1 MNTEVQHDETALTPG
16 QRLRQAREQ
25 LGYSQAQVAERLC
38 LKHSVVRALEDDNL
52 TSDLA
57 PTFIR
62 GYVRSYARLV
72 NLPEQEMV
80 TAINA
85 VLPAEPTPH
94 VSMQSFSSKKERR
107 SHDNRLMLFTWVL
120 LFVVISLTGLWW
132 WQNYQVQQAD
142 VDKMTSTLPVE
153 TSLSASAQSTS
164 TQSSSAG
171 SEEAVDSTVNAD
183 PAVSTNAADLVTSSA
198 VGTVVDTTGTTVPV
212 TNTADSAANTTAV
225 VSTEQPVRLDINGQP
240 VSLPAATNSTASA
253 SPETVVATTETAT
266 TGLQLRFTG
275 DCWLEIKDATGKKL
289 TSGLQKQGATL
300 TLSGTEPYRLTIG
313 APASVSLDYNGKPVD
328 LRRYAVSGRVARFS
342 LPLTE

>member
-153 TSLSASAQSTS
+153 TSLSASTQSTS
-164 TQSSSAG
+164 IQSNSTG
-171 SEEAVDSTVNAD
+171 SEEAVSSTVNAD
-183 PAVSTNAADLVTSSA
+183 PAVSTNTADLATSSA
-198 VGTVVDTTGTTVPV
+198 VGTVVNTTGTTAPV
-212 TNTADSAANTTAV
+212 TNTVDTTANATTT
-225 VSTEQPVRLDINGQP
+225 VSSEQPINSQP
-240 VSLPAATNSTASA
+240 ASLPTTTNGNASA
-253 SPETVVATTETAT
+253 SPEATAVTTTTETAT

>member
-1 MNTEVQHDETALTPG
+1 MNTEAQYDENTLTPG
-16 QRLRQAREQ
+16 QRLRQAREK

-52 TSDLA
+52 ASGLA

-72 NLPEQEMV
+72 NLPEKEMV
-80 TAINA
+80 AAINA

-132 WQNYQVQQAD
+132 WQNHQAQQAD
-142 VDKMTSTLPVE
+142 VDKMTSSLPLEASISGDTDKSTEEMSKHSRPITAQLSEKSGTTNSVAQVE
-153 TSLSASAQSTS
+153 SVPTSASAAETSTVGTVVNTAGIAATQTQTQTSAPVANTQVTQAPNMPSTSLSAATEST
-164 TQSSSAG
+164 A
-171 SEEAVDSTVNAD
+171 
-183 PAVSTNAADLVTSSA
+183 
-198 VGTVVDTTGTTVPV
+198 
-212 TNTADSAANTTAV
+212 
-225 VSTEQPVRLDINGQP
+225 TEQVIP
-240 VSLPAATNSTASA
+240 
-253 SPETVVATTETAT
+253 ATTEAATA
-266 TGLQLRFTG
+266 GLKLHFTG
-275 DCWLEIKDATGKKL
+275 DCWLEVKDATGKKL

-313 APASVSLDYNGKPVD
+313 APAAVSLDYNGKPVD
-328 LRRYAVSGRVARFS
+328 LRRYATSGRVARFS